1 MRKLLILTFAAFLG
15 GCALNPVTGSPDLVT
30 MTETQEVE
38 AGAQY
43 DVAIRK
49 VYGVY
54 DDPALQAYVND
65 VGQRLAK
72 ISHRKDLKFQ
82 FVVLDSSDVNAFALP
97 GGYVYITRGLMSYLN
112 SEAEL
117 AAVLGHEIGHVS
129 ARHGVRQHAKGVFT
143 QVTMGTVAK
152 SSPWLN
158 NAIGKSAL
166 LGGAGA
172 FLASYSRDYELEA
185 DGLGGEYLARAGY
198 DPGAILRV
206 LTVLKNQEVFES
218 ERAKKEDRTPRSY
231 HGVFASHPSA
241 DQRLQETVEE
251 ARKKGA
257 GRGETARDSYLDR
270 IDGMVYGDAELEGVL
285 RGRDFYHKDLAFAM
299 RFPDGW
305 RTENTTQA
313 LLAFSTDNKA
323 ILVFTGATMKEPESA
338 KERLRDVL
346 QTKDLRGARSLDIKG
361 GDGYTVITR
370 AKTPFGYG
378 DVRVSVVVLGNKA
391 YVLRGFTKPD
401 VQRELYDGHFI
412 DAAQSIRKLAPTD
425 MKLAEP
431 LRIRLYTPAPADTYK
446 TLGAKTPVSGYPE
459 SILRLINQQYPEG
472 EIKPGARIKLV
483 R

>member
-1 MRKLLILTFAAFLG
+1 MRRLLILSFAAALA
-15 GCALNPVTGSPDLVT
+15 GCALNPVTGTPDLVT
-30 MTETQEVE
+30 MTEAEEVE
-38 AGAQY
+38 AGAKF
-43 DVAIRK
+43 DVAIRR

-72 ISHRKDLKFQ
+72 VSHRQDMKFQ
-82 FVVLDSSDVNAFALP
+82 FVVLDSIDVNAFALP

-143 QVTMGTVAK
+143 QITMGTVAK
-152 SSPWLN
+152 STPWLN

-166 LGGAGA
+166 LGSAGA

-198 DPGAILRV
+198 DPQAILRV
-206 LTVLKNQEVFES
+206 LTVLKNQEVFET
-218 ERAKKEDRTPRSY
+218 ERAKKEDRAPRVY
-231 HGVFASHPSA
+231 HGVFSSHPSA
-241 DQRLQETVEE
+241 DQRLQEIVEE

-257 GRGETARDSYLDR
+257 GKANSARDAYLDR
-270 IDGMVYGDAELEGVL
+270 LNGMVYGDAEVEGVL

-313 LLAFSTDNKA
+313 LLAFSPDNKA
-323 ILVFTGATMKEPESA
+323 ILVFTGNTMKEPETA

-346 QTKDLRGARSLDIKG
+346 QTKDLRGARTLEIKG
-361 GDGYTVITR
+361 GDGYTVVTR

-391 YVLRGFTKPD
+391 YVVRGFVKPN
-401 VQRELYDGHFI
+401 VSRELYDGHFI
-412 DAAQSIRKLAPTD
+412 DAAQSIRQLTGAD
-425 MKLAEP
+425 HKLAEP
-431 LRIRLYTPAPADTYK
+431 LRIRLYEPASGETYK
-446 TLGAKTPVSGYPE
+446 VLGTRTPVSGYPE
-459 SILRLINQQYPEG
+459 SVLRLINQQYPDG
-472 EIKPGARIKLV
+472 EPKAGSRIKV
-483 R
+483 IR